1 MKKFKDWISSRRK
14 EAENMLFPPMV
25 DKSMLKQHQY
35 KLRNN
40 EIAKVRF
47 ATEEDLEDIIK
58 IQKECYDGEAPWGRI
73 AVMNELKK
81 RTSFFLICH
90 HLELPISF
98 IGISVR
104 HEAVHVTNIATIP
117 AYERHGLA
125 TFLLLTA
132 AEIGKKME
140 RKTMTLEVRIS
151 NEGAKRLY
159 RKIGFQDGRI
169 KRNYYHNNG
178 EDALEMSFHLS
189 KLDEFNDIQQAK

>member
-1 MKKFKDWISSRRK
+1 
-14 EAENMLFPPMV
+14 MLFPPMV

-104 HEAVHVTNIATIP
+104 HEARSE
-117 AYERHGLA
+117 ER
-125 TFLLLTA
+125 
-132 AEIGKKME
+132 
-140 RKTMTLEVRIS
+140 S
-151 NEGAKRLY
+151 EG
-159 RKIGFQDGRI
+159 
-169 KRNYYHNNG
+169 
-178 EDALEMSFHLS
+178 
-189 KLDEFNDIQQAK
+189 